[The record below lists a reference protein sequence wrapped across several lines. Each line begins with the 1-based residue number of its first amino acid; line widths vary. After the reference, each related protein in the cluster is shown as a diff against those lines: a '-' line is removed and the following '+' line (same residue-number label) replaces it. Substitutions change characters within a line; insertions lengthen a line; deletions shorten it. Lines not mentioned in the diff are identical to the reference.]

1 MATQINTTELDFNQI
16 KNNLRN
22 YFNRD
27 SGPFRDFDFTGSG
40 LNNLLDILAYNTHY
54 NAVTAHMVMNESFLD
69 SAQVRGNV
77 VSRAKLLGY
86 TPTSR
91 TGATASVNVV
101 FNRSAAG
108 DSAGITAYQM
118 VKGTKFN
125 AIIDN
130 TTYIFQ
136 TTEDYTSSYD
146 ASTDTFT
153 FNNVTLKQGVQRLD
167 TFTIDN
173 TYNQRF
179 VIKDKNIDTSTLVV
193 KVYDSLTATSYS
205 VYNKFTS
212 FNALDNTSEV
222 YYLYEN
228 TDGNFEVQ
236 FGNDI
241 IGKRP
246 LASGRVVF
254 EYLSTSGTKGN
265 TAKVFTYAQTGTANV
280 SIVSVTTVSPAAGG
294 AEVEDIDSI
303 KFNAPLSFISQDRA
317 VTKDDFRAIIK
328 QEVTGIKDVIAYG
341 GEEDTNPKFG
351 TVYIACKPEGAE
363 LLTDLQK
370 EQILTVLNKKKVIG
384 ITPEIVDPVYLYL
397 YLNITFRYNAEFTN
411 LTASEVGTKIR
422 KEVEKYANS
431 NLNNFDGKFRHSNLI
446 ARLDTADQSVLSNSV
461 DVFAYKKLLI
471 TVDPS
476 DTQEINFG
484 FEIAGTIDQ
493 TPSLISSTTY
503 TKNGFIVSLA
513 DEPISGDT
521 EKRNVYS
528 FRSDAS
534 GAGGIIK
541 VDESV
546 GFLYPSTGV
555 LALGSLVPDAV
566 SDNTT
571 INITV
576 QPATKDVFVTRNDIL
591 EIDMAKVT
599 VTGLTDNEAR
609 STSTSSTSTSS
620 TSTTATSGY

>member
-91 TGATASVNVV
+91 TGATSSVNVV

-108 DSAGITAYQM
+108 DSAGITSYQM

-205 VYNKFTS
+205 VYNKF
-212 FNALDNTSEV
+212 
-222 YYLYEN
+222 
-228 TDGNFEVQ
+228 
-236 FGNDI
+236 
-241 IGKRP
+241 
-246 LASGRVVF
+246 
-254 EYLSTSGTKGN
+254 
-265 TAKVFTYAQTGTANV
+265 
-280 SIVSVTTVSPAAGG
+280 
-294 AEVEDIDSI
+294 
-303 KFNAPLSFISQDRA
+303 
-317 VTKDDFRAIIK
+317 
-328 QEVTGIKDVIAYG
+328 
-341 GEEDTNPKFG
+341 
-351 TVYIACKPEGAE
+351 
-363 LLTDLQK
+363 
-370 EQILTVLNKKKVIG
+370 
-384 ITPEIVDPVYLYL
+384 
-397 YLNITFRYNAEFTN
+397 
-411 LTASEVGTKIR
+411 
-422 KEVEKYANS
+422 KY
-431 NLNNFDGKFRHSNLI
+431 
-446 ARLDTADQSVLSNSV
+446 
-461 DVFAYKKLLI
+461 
-471 TVDPS
+471 
-476 DTQEINFG
+476 
-484 FEIAGTIDQ
+484 
-493 TPSLISSTTY
+493 
-503 TKNGFIVSLA
+503 
-513 DEPISGDT
+513 
-521 EKRNVYS
+521 
-528 FRSDAS
+528 
-534 GAGGIIK
+534 
-541 VDESV
+541 
-546 GFLYPSTGV
+546 
-555 LALGSLVPDAV
+555 
-566 SDNTT
+566 
-571 INITV
+571 
-576 QPATKDVFVTRNDIL
+576 
-591 EIDMAKVT
+591 
-599 VTGLTDNEAR
+599 
-609 STSTSSTSTSS
+609 
-620 TSTTATSGY
+620 